1 MHYIIR
7 GANILCIIFNM
18 HYMEIRGDENAIET
32 SEDSQFLSEIHSY
45 IYLLVFGHREHWA
58 WSACYS
64 IFTSLQISTHISFRE
79 MTAMQFVWNSGI
91 ETVQNKTIN
100 WFWFIDL

>member
-1 MHYIIR
+1 MDQQRYGVSLVTAVNQAAAYKHYALYGDKRSKYTMHYIIR

-45 IYLLVFGHREHWA
+45 IYLLVFGHREH
-58 WSACYS
+58 
-64 IFTSLQISTHISFRE
+64 
-79 MTAMQFVWNSGI
+79 
-91 ETVQNKTIN
+91 
-100 WFWFIDL
+100 